1 MRAPIGLPLSSPR
14 GFPALGWRLP
24 LDAQVCRN
32 LTNPQEQTLGR
43 RKDAPP
49 YCPKDKALRRLAR
62 DRGTCL
68 ADNVRNAHGGD
79 EPGAPAK
86 ASPAASQWSAKS
98 LLSDAL
104 AGFTSAIILA
114 GNIVAFSALMFP
126 GDMSAGV
133 PVALWAM
140 LAGSFV
146 CGVLIALRTT
156 IPPLATG
163 IDTPTGA
170 VLVVLSSGVTAA
182 VIAAGGSS
190 ALAVQTAMLALAL
203 VSLVSGVALLLLG
216 WTRLGYLFRFV
227 PYSVVGGFL
236 AATGW
241 FLVIGGLQMIAGG
254 SFSFLNSASALTVE
268 NVCKL
273 AAAVLTLVA
282 IIKAR
287 SIINSPFAVPVILIV
302 FWIGGAAILRALGLN
317 EADHGWYIGSRTEM
331 ESWSPFAAIAD
342 PATPWRVLIQSLP
355 EVFAAATVAVLSL
368 VTKVASIETT
378 RSTAADL
385 DCEFRAHGLGGLISA
400 PLGGIAGAA
409 QVGTSKLLKDAGG
422 ATRLSGAFA
431 AIVLL
436 GILVTN
442 INIVGFV
449 PLPIV
454 VGLSFFLAYG
464 FIGDA
469 LRRPLKMKAWLD
481 VALIAAIAFVCARFG
496 YMIGVAAGFL
506 CACLLFAIAYGRVD
520 VVKRRL
526 SRATFASN
534 VDRPRSH
541 AQILRERG
549 EAIQIYWLNGFIF
562 FGSSDRVYQRISRDV
577 EEAAKPVRFIVLD
590 FSSVTGADSSA
601 VMSLLKLRNFAE
613 RANVRLIYS
622 GLTPAGADLLSR
634 EGLVG
639 GASPHRM
646 FATCDIAL
654 DWCEQIILDEA
665 REAGGQDQEFRAW
678 LLEQINPPVHA
689 ERLMSYFDRVEI
701 PAGQALYKQGDL
713 ANTVDFVASG
723 SLLIEL
729 VGADG
734 ERQRLRRIATHS
746 IVGEMGF
753 FRGLTRSAA
762 VTAEEQAVVYSLAR
776 ESFER
781 MRRESPELA
790 EAFCEFVIQ
799 VLADR
804 VDFANRAISAL
815 AR

>member
-1 MRAPIGLPLSSPR
+1 MADKVQNDGGEKPIAPG
-14 GFPALGWRLP
+14 
-24 LDAQVCRN
+24 
-32 LTNPQEQTLGR
+32 
-43 RKDAPP
+43 
-49 YCPKDKALRRLAR
+49 KA
-62 DRGTCL
+62 
-68 ADNVRNAHGGD
+68 
-79 EPGAPAK
+79 APA
-86 ASPAASQWSAKS
+86 AVHFSARS

-104 AGFTSAIILA
+104 AGFTSAIILT

-126 GDMSAGV
+126 GQMSAGV

-170 VLVVLSSGVTAA
+170 VLVVLSGAVTAA
-182 VIAAGGSS
+182 VVGAGGST
-190 ALAVQTAMLALAL
+190 ALAVQTAMLAFAL
-203 VSLVSGVALLLLG
+203 VSLVSGAALLLLG

-241 FLVIGGLQMIAGG
+241 FLVIGGLQMIVGG
-254 SFSFLNSASALTVE
+254 SLSLSNPAIHFTLE
-268 NVCKL
+268 NGCKL
-273 AAAVLTLVA
+273 AAACLTFIA

-287 SIINSPFAVPVILIV
+287 SIIDSPFAVPCILIV
-302 FWIGGAAILRALGLN
+302 FWIAGAAVLRALGLN
-317 EADHGWYIGSRTEM
+317 EADHGWYIRSRTDM
-331 ESWSPFAAIAD
+331 VSWSPLTAIVD
-342 PATPWRVLIQSLP
+342 PTTPWRVLIQSLP

-368 VTKVASIETT
+368 VTKVTSIETT

-385 DCEFRAHGLGGLISA
+385 DCEFRAHGLGSLITA
-400 PLGGIAGAA
+400 PLGGVAGAV

-422 ATRLSGAFA
+422 ASRLSGVFA
-431 AIVLL
+431 ALVLL
-436 GILVTN
+436 GILITN

-454 VGLSFFLAYG
+454 VGLSLFLAYG
-464 FIGDA
+464 FVGDA

-481 VALIAAIAFVCARFG
+481 VALIVAIAFVCARFG

-526 SRATFASN
+526 SRTSFSSN

-541 AQILRERG
+541 AQVLRERG
-549 EAIQIYWLNGFIF
+549 EAIQIYWLSGFIF
-562 FGSSDRVYQRISRDV
+562 FGSSDRVYQRISSDV
-577 EEAAKPVRFIVLD
+577 EDAPGTPVRFILLD
-590 FSSVTGADSSA
+590 FSAVTGADSSA

-613 RANVRLIYS
+613 RANIRLVYS
-622 GLTPAGADLLSR
+622 GMTPPGADLLLR

-646 FATCDIAL
+646 FATCDVAL
-654 DWCEQIILDEA
+654 DWCEQVILDEE
-665 REAGGQDQEFRAW
+665 RGAGEQDQEFRSW
-678 LLEQINPPVHA
+678 LLQQINPPMHA
-689 ERLMSYFDRVEI
+689 ERLISYFDRVEI
-701 PAGQALYKQGDL
+701 SAGHALYKQGDL
-713 ANTVDFVASG
+713 ADTVDFVARG

-729 VGADG
+729 VGANG

-753 FRGLTRSAA
+753 FRRLTRSAA
-762 VTAEEQAVVYSLAR
+762 VTAEEQAVVYSLSR
-776 ESFER
+776 DNFER
-781 MRRESPELA
+781 MRRESPGLA

>member
-1 MRAPIGLPLSSPR
+1 MTGK
-14 GFPALGWRLP
+14 
-24 LDAQVCRN
+24 VH
-32 LTNPQEQTLGR
+32 
-43 RKDAPP
+43 
-49 YCPKDKALRRLAR
+49 
-62 DRGTCL
+62 
-68 ADNVRNAHGGD
+68 NAHGGD
-79 EPGAPAK
+79 SGGAAP
-86 ASPAASQWSAKS
+86 QWSARS
-98 LLSDAL
+98 LVSDAL

-126 GDMSAGV
+126 GAMSAGV

-140 LAGSFV
+140 LAGSVV
-146 CGVLIALRTT
+146 CGVLLALRTS

-170 VLVVLSSGVTAA
+170 VLVVLSGGVTAA
-182 VIAAGGSS
+182 VVATGGSN
-190 ALAVQTAMLALAL
+190 ALAVQTAMLAFAL
-203 VSLVSGVALLLLG
+203 VSLVSGAALFLLG
-216 WTRLGYLFRFV
+216 WARLGYLFRFV

-254 SFSFLNSASALTVE
+254 SLSLSNPASHATMENAL
-268 NVCKL
+268 KL
-273 AAAVLTLVA
+273 AAALLTLVA

-287 SIINSPFAVPVILIV
+287 SIIDSPFAVPAILIV
-302 FWIGGAAILRALGLN
+302 FWIAGAAILRSLGWN
-317 EADHGWYIGSRTEM
+317 GADHGWYIRSRTDM
-331 ESWSPFAAIAD
+331 VSWSPFAAIAD
-342 PATPWRVLIQSLP
+342 PAMPWRVLIQYLP

-368 VTKVASIETT
+368 VTKVTSIETT

-385 DCEFRAHGLGGLISA
+385 DCEFRAHGLGGLLAA
-400 PLGGIAGAA
+400 PLGGVAGAV
-409 QVGTSKLLKDAGG
+409 QVGTSKLLKDAGA
-422 ATRLSGAFA
+422 ATRVSGVFA
-431 AIVLL
+431 ALVLL
-436 GILVTN
+436 GILITN

-449 PLPIV
+449 PMPIV

-481 VALIAAIAFVCARFG
+481 VALIVAIAFVCAKFG

-526 SRATFASN
+526 SRATFSSN

-541 AQILRERG
+541 AQILREKG
-549 EAIQIYWLNGFIF
+549 EAIQIYWLSGFIF

-577 EEAAKPVRFIVLD
+577 KEAGGRQVRFILLD

-601 VMSLLKLRNFAE
+601 VMSLIKLRNFAE
-613 RANVRLIYS
+613 RANIRLIYS
-622 GLTPAGADLLSR
+622 GMTPAGAELLKR

-639 GASPHRM
+639 GASQHRM
-646 FATCDIAL
+646 FATCDVAL
-654 DWCEQIILDEA
+654 DWCEQIILDETRGDGA
-665 REAGGQDQEFRAW
+665 EDQEFRAW
-678 LLEQINPPVHA
+678 LLQQINPPMHA
-689 ERLMSYFDRVEI
+689 ERLMSYFDRVEVS
-701 PAGQALYKQGDL
+701 AGHALYKQGDL
-713 ANTVDFVASG
+713 ADTVDFVARG

-729 VGADG
+729 VGANG

-753 FRGLTRSAA
+753 FRRLTRSAA
-762 VTAEEQAVVYSLAR
+762 VTAEEAAVVYSLPR
-776 ESFER
+776 DNFER

-790 EAFCEFVIQ
+790 EAFCQFVIQ